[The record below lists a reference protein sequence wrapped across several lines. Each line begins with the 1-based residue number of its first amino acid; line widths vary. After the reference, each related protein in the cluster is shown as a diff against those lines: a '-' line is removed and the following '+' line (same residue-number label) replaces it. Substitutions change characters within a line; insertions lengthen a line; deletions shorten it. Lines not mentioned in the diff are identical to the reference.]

1 MARSSVSLLPTSE
14 SAGLPVEA
22 VRVGGSSEVVVAAGS
37 AGGTSEVAVAAGSTG
52 GSSEVAVTATA
63 AASVVDA
70 GGVVRGRV
78 EVTLFAD

>member
-22 VRVGGSSEVVVAAGS
+22 VRVGGSSEVALAAGN
-37 AGGTSEVAVAAGSTG
+37 TG
-52 GSSEVAVTATA
+52 GSSGVAVGATA
-63 AASVVDA
+63 AASVLDA
-70 GGVVRGRV
+70 GGVVRGLV